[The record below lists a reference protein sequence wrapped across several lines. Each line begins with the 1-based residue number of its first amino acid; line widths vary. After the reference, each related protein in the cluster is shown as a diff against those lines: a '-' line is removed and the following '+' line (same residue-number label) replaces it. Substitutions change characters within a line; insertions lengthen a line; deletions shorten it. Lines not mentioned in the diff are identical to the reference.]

1 MTFTTKNTANQIYL
15 WALSRAIRAGLYTL
29 ANTAS
34 SDSDVATGKLV
45 KAGTFAANDV
55 LRWGAEAMVTANL
68 YTKDDVFVAY
78 LQVKNTASL
87 DNETKTTTFV
97 NAMRDAS
104 QTEGKLA
111 RYGTEAFVGHM
122 QMSHTT
128 AGAKIT
134 AQCDKFDA
142 VFTDLGEFL
151 KNSENFN
158 LSDMG
163 YLAEMAGRYTA
174 QQGKWANA
182 AATCDSTCLALTSTQ
197 PFLAIKSIDSRSETS
212 VAKVI
217 AAKVIAD
224 YKLQKAQEKATA
236 TTNISDEGA
245 YNYFGYTTE
254 TWKLVDWNKTTV
266 AALFQS
272 ARAKADRSIIYKD
285 DMSFT
290 NMKLRDLSTALTFA
304 GLKAADGLT
313 NAELWFLFYVTAD
326 AVNNIT
332 AYDASTTGFF
342 TSAETADIDMAV
354 GTHFP
359 SYYFTEKTVN
369 AKAYTRDLVNDV
381 LFVAKKFKLLNSDQS
396 SNAVYKNMTAGQTY
410 MTQPLSGTINKYDN
424 GYHAFKL
431 AEDYCF

>member
-163 YLAEMAGRYTA
+163 YLAEMAEDTLLSKVNGPTQPPLVIPLASLSPLLNRSLPLSLLTVA
-174 QQGKWANA
+174 SRLLLLRSLLPRSLLTTSCKRLKKRRLPPL
-182 AATCDSTCLALTSTQ
+182 TSVMKALTT
-197 PFLAIKSIDSRSETS
+197 TS
-212 VAKVI
+212 VTPPKPG
-217 AAKVIAD
+217 
-224 YKLQKAQEKATA
+224 
-236 TTNISDEGA
+236 N
-245 YNYFGYTTE
+245 
-254 TWKLVDWNKTTV
+254 
-266 AALFQS
+266 
-272 ARAKADRSIIYKD
+272 
-285 DMSFT
+285 
-290 NMKLRDLSTALTFA
+290 LSTGARPRL
-304 GLKAADGLT
+304 L
-313 NAELWFLFYVTAD
+313 
-326 AVNNIT
+326 
-332 AYDASTTGFF
+332 
-342 TSAETADIDMAV
+342 
-354 GTHFP
+354 P
-359 SYYFTEKTVN
+359 SSN
-369 AKAYTRDLVNDV
+369 LLVRRLIV
-381 LFVAKKFKLLNSDQS
+381 QS
-396 SNAVYKNMTAGQTY
+396 STRT
-410 MTQPLSGTINKYDN
+410 T
-424 GYHAFKL
+424 
-431 AEDYCF
+431 